1 MGTEVLRPQDCLREI
16 VEEGGDLRGSEKV
29 GGLGEARRRG
39 EAAAGVEA
47 GRVGILKRGGR
58 RGEEGGGGVGGGG
71 VRGGAAGAGPARH
84 PEGAADAA
92 AAAEEG
98 GDAYAGSAFAAS
110 PSPRALPL
118 PRFPRR
124 SEAAA
129 EATRAL
135 RRLLRLE

>member
-1 MGTEVLRPQDCLREI
+1 MV
-16 VEEGGDLRGSEKV
+16 
-29 GGLGEARRRG
+29 A
-39 EAAAGVEA
+39 A
-47 GRVGILKRGGR
+47 GRVGILKRGGDDAAKKA
-58 RGEEGGGGVGGGG
+58 EEGWE
-71 VRGGAAGAGPARH
+71 AAVFVAGRLGPDPHAIPKGLRMR
-84 PEGAADAA
+84 P

-129 EATRAL
+129 EEATRAL